1 MTMVPYQT
9 PQPPASVS
17 QPTLP
22 PLTRGTTLPP
32 ILHRNSTDRSLLA
45 PEDAIYAGSP
55 PRKQSAGIS
64 KLQKDLR
71 MTNGGGDDIIRLQKR
86 GRHKERNGR
95 SGSSRRRKGTWKKLL
110 WVKQTCTSSL
120 TPPEFGLISC
130 SRPRQLHRSRYIP

>member
-1 MTMVPYQT
+1 MVPYQT